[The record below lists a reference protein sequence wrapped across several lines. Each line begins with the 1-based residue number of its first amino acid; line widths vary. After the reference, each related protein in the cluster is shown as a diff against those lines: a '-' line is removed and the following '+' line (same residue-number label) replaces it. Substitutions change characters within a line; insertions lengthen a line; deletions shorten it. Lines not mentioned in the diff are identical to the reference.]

1 MWLSSVF
8 NMLKKLTLGRIS
20 PRYLWLSKPLWRSLH
35 SFFIG
40 TSNIF
45 PSFNVL
51 IFCQFEPQMFLFLL
65 LLIYV
70 LTNCNMYTWQLLQT
84 WPVEKAENFPFQ
96 MGKKEILKN
105 LPKYK
110 IIAYKKLL
118 IDPKLFCFFVIY
130 VFISW

>member
-8 NMLKKLTLGRIS
+8 NILKKLTLGRIS
-20 PRYLWLSKPLWRSLH
+20 PKYLWLSKPLWRSPH
-35 SFFIG
+35 YFFIG
-40 TSNIF
+40 TSNIL
-45 PSFNVL
+45 PTFNVL
-51 IFCQFEPQMFLFLL
+51 ISCQFEPQVFLFLL

-84 WPVEKAENFPFQ
+84 WPVEKAGNFPFQ

-110 IIAYKKLL
+110 IIVYKKLL

-130 VFISW
+130 VFIFC

>member
-8 NMLKKLTLGRIS
+8 NILKKLTLGRIS
-20 PRYLWLSKPLWRSLH
+20 PKYLWLSKPLWRSPH
-35 SFFIG
+35 YFFIG
-40 TSNIF
+40 TSNIL
-45 PSFNVL
+45 PTFNVL
-51 IFCQFEPQMFLFLL
+51 ISCQFEPQVFLFLL

-84 WPVEKAENFPFQ
+84 WPVEKAGNFPFQ

-110 IIAYKKLL
+110 IIVYKKLL

>member
-8 NMLKKLTLGRIS
+8 NILKKLTLGRIS
-20 PRYLWLSKPLWRSLH
+20 PKYLLLSKTLWRSLH
-35 SFFIG
+35 YFFIG
-40 TSNIF
+40 TSNIL
-45 PSFNVL
+45 PTFNVL
-51 IFCQFEPQMFLFLL
+51 ISCQFEPQVFLFLL

-84 WPVEKAENFPFQ
+84 WPVEKAGNFPFQ

-110 IIAYKKLL
+110 IIVYKKLL

-130 VFISW
+130 VFIFC